1 MKAIYKDMNK
11 EIQSHLPEILVRMGE
26 KKRLMKLFEVSHVT
40 VREALRGNVSTEL
53 GRKIRKAA
61 LERGGSETKEVIH
74 T

>member
-1 MKAIYKDMNK
+1 
-11 EIQSHLPEILVRMGE
+11 MGE
-26 KKRLMKLFEVSHVT
+26 KRKLMKLFEVSHVT

-61 LERGGSETKEVIH
+61 LERGGIETKEVIH